1 MVWKSQVQGEY
12 LLVKINSN
20 DSNVAVTNGNL
31 KEDIPPKPIEINL
44 PYQRNLN
51 QPQRNLGA
59 HVMPRVMNNQ
69 KYIPDVSKR
78 RHQMKINHPSGAYFS
93 KDSSNHVISSA
104 RPLAGHRRRS
114 GLRSSVK
121 VRNMERQ
128 FNSSFIL

>member
-1 MVWKSQVQGEY
+1 M
-12 LLVKINSN
+12 VKINSN
-20 DSNVAVTNGNL
+20 DLNIAITNDNL

-59 HVMPRVMNNQ
+59 HVMPRVMNYQ
-69 KYIPDVSKR
+69 KYIPDVPKR
-78 RHQMKINHPSGAYFS
+78 RHQIKSNHPSGAYSS
-93 KDSSNHVISSA
+93 KASSNHVISSA
-104 RPLAGHRRRS
+104 RPLLGHRRRS

-128 FNSSFIL
+128 INSNFIL